1 MPVKRFIHITYFVR
15 RSAVFGLSV
24 FLLAACSSSRK
35 GNHETGGKADASLQK
50 KYAGILEVSPKDVT
64 NAMLYSFVDKWMN
77 TAYSYG
83 GQSEKGI
90 DCSGFTQ
97 KLYDAVYK
105 KKLPRTSDAQYKS
118 LGRHHTKKQLE
129 EGDLVFFTTISGKK
143 ISHVG
148 VYLQNDRFV
157 NATNSGV
164 AISDMNTKY
173 WAERYVGG
181 GSP

>member
-1 MPVKRFIHITYFVR
+1 LAFSFPALV
-15 RSAVFGLSV
+15 
-24 FLLAACSSSRK
+24 LLACGSSKKSSK
-35 GNHETGGKADASLQK
+35 AETGSSLQPSLQK
-50 KYAGILEVSPKDVT
+50 KYASILEVSPKDVT
-64 NAMLYSFVDKWMN
+64 NTVLYSFVDKWMN

-105 KKLPRTSDAQYKS
+105 KKLPRTSDDQYRS
-118 LGRHHTKKQLE
+118 LARHHTTRQLE
-129 EGDLVFFTTISGKK
+129 EGDLVFFTTVKGKK

-148 VYLQNDRFV
+148 VYLQNNRFV

-164 AISDMNTKY
+164 AISDMNMKY

>member
-1 MPVKRFIHITYFVR
+1 M
-15 RSAVFGLSV
+15 LM
-24 FLLAACSSSRK
+24 LAACSSSKK
-35 GNHETGGKADASLQK
+35 GKHETAGTVSPSLQK
-50 KYAGILEVSPKDVT
+50 KYAAILEVSPRDVMNT
-64 NAMLYSFVDKWMN
+64 VLYGFVDKWMS

-105 KKLPRTSDAQYKS
+105 TKLPRTSDDQYKA
-118 LGRHHTKKQLE
+118 LKQHHTKKQLE
-129 EGDLVFFTTISGKK
+129 EGDLVFFTTVKGKK

-148 VYLQNDRFV
+148 VYLQNNRFV

-164 AISDMNTKY
+164 AISDMTTKY